1 MRSGRRI
8 AFDVGKA
15 RIGVAMSDFHA
26 ILATPAPHIVRT
38 DKLVDSVNAATVLIA
53 ENDCIEAYVGL
64 PVNLQNRATAST
76 EDAISF
82 ARLLAEHIP
91 IQVRLIDERFTTTT
105 AAMSLRAAGHTAKD
119 QKSIID
125 SAAAAIILEQAL
137 ALEKW
142 TEAAPGITIQ
152 ERADEE

>member
-26 ILATPAPHIVRT
+26 ILATPAEHIVRT
-38 DKLVDSVNAATVLIA
+38 SDLLDSVNLAIALITK
-53 ENDCIEAYVGL
+53 NDCIEAYVGL
-64 PVNLQNRATAST
+64 PVNLQNKATEST
-76 EDAISF
+76 SDAIDF
-82 ARLLAEHIP
+82 ARVLADLSSID
-91 IQVRLIDERFTTTT
+91 VRLIDERFTTTS
-105 AAMSLRAAGHTAKD
+105 AANSLRAAGHTAKD

-137 ALEKW
+137 ALEK
-142 TEAAPGITIQ
+142 TLDAAPGQRIQ
-152 ERADEE
+152 EHADEE

>member
-26 ILATPAPHIVRT
+26 ILATPAAHIVRT
-38 DKLVDSVNAATVLIA
+38 ASLAESVKVAKALIV
-53 ENDCIEAYVGL
+53 EHDCIEAYVGL
-64 PVNLQNRATAST
+64 PVNLQNKATAST
-76 EDAISF
+76 EDAIAF
-82 ARLLAEHIP
+82 ASLLAEESP
-91 IQVRLIDERFTTTT
+91 IEVRLIDERFTTTS

-119 QKSIID
+119 QKTIID

-137 ALEKW
+137 ALEK
-142 TEAAPGITIQ
+142 AIDLRPGKTIQ
-152 ERADEE
+152 EHADEE

>member
-26 ILATPAPHIVRT
+26 ILATPVAHIPRT
-38 DKLVDSVNAATVLIA
+38 SDLVDSVNEAIALIA
-53 ENDCIEAYVGL
+53 EHDCIEAYVGL

-76 EDAISF
+76 DDAIAF
-82 ARLLAEHIP
+82 ARVLADRSSIE
-91 IQVRLIDERFTTTT
+91 VRLIDERFTTTS
-105 AAMSLRAAGHTAKD
+105 AASSLRAAGHTAKD

-137 ALEKW
+137 ALEK
-142 TEAAPGITIQ
+142 TLEAAPGERIQ
-152 ERADEE
+152 EHADEE

>member
-26 ILATPAPHIVRT
+26 ILATPAEHIVRT
-38 DKLVDSVNAATVLIA
+38 SDLLDSVNLAIALITK
-53 ENDCIEAYVGL
+53 NDCIEAYVGL
-64 PVNLQNRATAST
+64 PVNLQNKATAST
-76 EDAISF
+76 SDAIDF
-82 ARLLAEHIP
+82 ARVLADLSSIE
-91 IQVRLIDERFTTTT
+91 VRLIDERFTTTS
-105 AAMSLRAAGHTAKD
+105 AASSLRAAGHTAKD

-137 ALEKW
+137 ALEK
-142 TEAAPGITIQ
+142 TLDAAPGQRIQ
-152 ERADEE
+152 EHADEE